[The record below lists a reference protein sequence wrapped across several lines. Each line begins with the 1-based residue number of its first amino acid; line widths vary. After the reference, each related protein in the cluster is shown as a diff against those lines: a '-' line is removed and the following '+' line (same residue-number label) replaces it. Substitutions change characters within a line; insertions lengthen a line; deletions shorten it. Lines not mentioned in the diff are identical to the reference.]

1 MEKIIDSEITLK
13 QISRDFA
20 HDLFTLVQKNRNGNL
35 CYWCPDLKK
44 TYASLETTLS
54 HIDDASSKFEED
66 RTPDLI
72 IFYKGVIAGL
82 ISLSPINSGNLRS
95 EIGCWLGS
103 EHEGLGIISRSFPF
117 VLDYAKD
124 VLKLKS
130 IELSTSVP
138 NIRSQKLPINFKF
151 QKVRTTPNAEIL
163 EDGKV
168 DHILWR
174 RDF

>member
-20 HDLFTLVQKNRNGNL
+20 HDLFILVQKNKNGNL

-44 TYASLETTLS
+44 TYASLETTFT
-54 HIDDASSKFEED
+54 HINDANSKFEAD
-66 RTPDLI
+66 KTPDFV
-72 IFYKGVIAGL
+72 IFYKGIIAGL
-82 ISLSPINSGNLRS
+82 ISLSPINSGNLTS
-95 EIGCWLGS
+95 EIGYWLGS
-103 EHEGLGIISRSFPF
+103 EYEGLGIISRSFPF

-124 VLKLKS
+124 VLQLKA
-130 IELSTSVP
+130 IELSTSIP

-151 QKVRTTPNAEIL
+151 QKVRTIPNAEIL

-174 RDF
+174 REF